1 MAGAAGAAERIIAT
15 AELLLVLALLL
26 LAEPVR
32 GAEDSDADCLATYSL
47 EAGDVN
53 LEHDAVTPAVDVLDT
68 VAIGG
73 ESYSTHRISL
83 HLSETSASCY
93 TCAPG
98 HHPPLHPRPHL

>member
-1 MAGAAGAAERIIAT
+1 MAGAAGAAERFIAT

-26 LAEPVR
+26 LQAEPVR
-32 GAEDSDADCLATYSL
+32 GAEDAVTEDCLATYTL

-98 HHPPLHPRPHL
+98 RIHPRPHL

>member
-1 MAGAAGAAERIIAT
+1 MAGAAGAAERFIAT

-32 GAEDSDADCLATYSL
+32 GVEDAVTEDCLATYTL

-68 VAIGG
+68 VAFGG

-98 HHPPLHPRPHL
+98 HHPPRPHL

>member
-32 GAEDSDADCLATYSL
+32 GAEDVDHCLATYTL

-53 LEHDAVTPAVDVLDT
+53 LEHNAVTPAVDVLDT

>member
-1 MAGAAGAAERIIAT
+1 MAGAAGAAERFIAT

-32 GAEDSDADCLATYSL
+32 GAEDAVTEDCLATYTL

-93 TCAPG
+93 TCAPR
-98 HHPPLHPRPHL
+98 HIHPRPHL

>member
-1 MAGAAGAAERIIAT
+1 MAGAADERFIAT

-32 GAEDSDADCLATYSL
+32 GAEDAITEDCLATYTL

-98 HHPPLHPRPHL
+98 HIHPRPHL

>member
-1 MAGAAGAAERIIAT
+1 MAGAAGAAERFIAT

-26 LAEPVR
+26 LLAEPVR
-32 GAEDSDADCLATYSL
+32 GAEDAITEDCLATYTL

-53 LEHDAVTPAVDVLDT
+53 LEHDAVSPAVDVLDT

-98 HHPPLHPRPHL
+98 HIHPRPHL